1 MTDDV
6 PPLGTNISPQKWHFE
21 DDFPFPKVGYVNS
34 LEGISCVCFSQVQ
47 SELLSTALAIAA
59 LRRCFGPTSALVV
72 TWINR
77 LFQIRG
83 RRGKFVCILY
93 TRFMFHE
100 LCII

>member
-1 MTDDV
+1 MLIPWRV
-6 PPLGTNISPQKWHFE
+6 YP
-21 DDFPFPKVGYVNS
+21 V
-34 LEGISCVCFSQVQ
+34 CVFSQVQ

-72 TWINR
+72 TWINMINR